1 MLFTCRG
8 IFVNSRK
15 LVNMVLKTVII
26 GGLIGLFTS
35 LVVAHKIFL
44 NVLNPFQ
51 GLEIVGLLLY
61 YLGFA
66 LVFTVVSL
74 AGFLAY
80 LFIHRFG
87 VSIFR
92 SFWPTVQV
100 LLVLLA
106 LFDIIYFSNKE
117 ILLLHRVIISLVVL
131 LAGVVVGWLKIKQTN
146 RSAFIP
152 ALFFMVVVTTL
163 ELTLGL
169 RTSGMDY
176 IIIILVTLV
185 VANAYQLLAW
195 HHVTKPD
202 PEHLKRI
209 EQRRKERLAKIKAS
223 KKKSNGKSNPKKQ
236 EKHSS

>member
-1 MLFTCRG
+1 MFRIICRR

-15 LVNMVLKTVII
+15 LVNMVLKTVVI
-26 GGLIGLFTS
+26 GGLVGLFTS
-35 LVVAHKIFL
+35 FIVAHEIFS

-51 GLEIVGLLLY
+51 GMEILGLVLY

-92 SFWPTVQV
+92 SFWPSVQV
-100 LLVLLA
+100 LLILLA
-106 LFDIIYFSNKE
+106 LFDIVYFSNKE
-117 ILLLHRVIISLVVL
+117 ILLLHRISIAFVVL
-131 LAGVVVGWLKIKQTN
+131 LASVIVGWFKVKQTN
-146 RSAFIP
+146 KSGFIP
-152 ALFFMVVVTTL
+152 AVFFMVVVTAL

-176 IIIILVTLV
+176 IIIILVTLI

-195 HHVTKPD
+195 HRSE
-202 PEHLKRI
+202 EHTSELQSRGHLVC
-209 EQRRKERLAKIKAS
+209 RLLLE
-223 KKKSNGKSNPKKQ
+223 KKKQ
-236 EKHSS
+236 QIHSRT

>member
-1 MLFTCRG
+1 
-8 IFVNSRK
+8 
-15 LVNMVLKTVII
+15 MVLKTVVI
-26 GGLIGLFTS
+26 GGLVGLFTS
-35 LVVAHKIFL
+35 FIVAHEIFS

-51 GLEIVGLLLY
+51 GMEILGLVLY

-92 SFWPTVQV
+92 SFWPSVQV
-100 LLVLLA
+100 LLILLA
-106 LFDIIYFSNKE
+106 LFDIVYFSNKE
-117 ILLLHRVIISLVVL
+117 ILLLHRISIAFVVL
-131 LAGVVVGWLKIKQTN
+131 LASVIVGWFKVKQTN
-146 RSAFIP
+146 KSGFIP
-152 ALFFMVVVTTL
+152 AVFFMVVVTAL

-176 IIIILVTLV
+176 IIIILVTLI

-202 PEHLKRI
+202 PEHLRRI
-209 EQRRKERLAKIKAS
+209 EERRKERLAKMEAARKKSKEKSEKSNSKNQSTTS
-223 KKKSNGKSNPKKQ
+223 KKKK
-236 EKHSS
+236 